1 MKKLQGEYFIKSF
14 IILLINKYLGKVMA
28 QINIDEFKSHS
39 GDDIDIVGDLIEI
52 FEVSYPETLSSI
64 EKAIIEKNFKDLEL
78 HAHTLK
84 GMCSNFFSEELKS
97 SCLSLE
103 KMGRDQVLADNH
115 KDLLNNLDE
124 NLPKLIEELKELV
137 E

>member
-28 QINIDEFKSHS
+28 QINIDEFKSHY

>member
-1 MKKLQGEYFIKSF
+1 
-14 IILLINKYLGKVMA
+14 MA
-28 QINIDEFKSHS
+28 QINIDEFKSHY

-64 EKAIIEKNFKDLEL
+64 EKAIIKKNFKDLEL

-103 KMGRDQVLADNH
+103 KMGKDQVLADNH
-115 KDLLNNLDE
+115 KDLLNDLGE